1 MARVAIVTGGVVGIG
16 AATCKALKKAGY
28 QVAATYVSD
37 TASAA
42 TFREETG
49 IPTFQWDVADFDACK
64 RRWAPREAC

>member
-1 MARVAIVTGGVVGIG
+1 MSARFFIDQCVPRSVGES
-16 AATCKALKKAGY
+16 LKKAGY

-49 IPTFQWDVADFDACK
+49 IPSFQWDVADFDACK
-64 RRWAPREAC
+64 RRWAPREPC